1 MEIEDLQK
9 RCNEHQRQLT
19 QLFELY
25 ERSKVHNDNRAFVLH
40 QSLSTLQSQ
49 LEGLSREAR
58 NTNRAFEHLQMAL
71 RSFGAID
78 ILKQYKQLE
87 KTMKALESQQK
98 NMLEVMIAQATR
110 SDELERSIRRVLLF
124 GEQDNYQMFNNDS
137 TDMRELMQNTHDPND
152 IFQLDTSMFNTPQF
166 MPSASPENPPISPMV
181 LPQPL
186 LEQ

>member
-71 RSFGAID
+71 RSFGVTD

-87 KTMKALESQQK
+87 KSMKALESQQK
-98 NMLEVMIAQATR
+98 TILEVIIAQATR
-110 SDELERSIRRVLLF
+110 SDELERSIKRVMLF
-124 GEQDNYQMFNNDS
+124 GEQDNYQMFN
-137 TDMRELMQNTHDPND
+137 MQDTQSHND
-152 IFQLDTSMFNTPQF
+152 IFQLDTSMFQTPQF
-166 MPSASPENPPISPMV
+166 LPSATPENPPLSPMV
-181 LPQPL
+181 LPQPAF
-186 LEQ
+186 EQ

>member
-58 NTNRAFEHLQMAL
+58 NTHRAFEHLQMAL
-71 RSFGAID
+71 RSFGVTD
-78 ILKQYKQLE
+78 ILKQYKTLE
-87 KTMKALESQQK
+87 NAMKVLESQQK
-98 NMLEVMIAQATR
+98 TVMDVVVSQ
-110 SDELERSIRRVLLF
+110 SERSIELEHTIKRMLLMI
-124 GEQDNYQMFNNDS
+124 EEDNFDS
-137 TDMRELMQNTHDPND
+137 SSSMMRGLRPITHEHDQV
-152 IFQLDTSMFNTPQF
+152 FQLDTSMFSTPQF
-166 MPSASPENPPISPMV
+166 MPCASSENLDIPPMV
-181 LPQPL
+181 LTQSAN
-186 LEQ
+186 QQ